1 MSIYHFLTLSSQH
14 NQTVGLSITNLV
26 LCRNSQDG
34 STATTGGRKT
44 ASKIA
49 TNGSLTMNKKV
60 SSGGGAA
67 LPPPAR
73 QTLVNQRLWPEEG
86 LEEDTV
92 DDVENQEEDTEH
104 YATLRSVPAQ

>member
-34 STATTGGRKT
+34 STATTSGRKT